1 MPDKE
6 SRPRAVDL
14 GMPLMVMTFAVIG
27 SFMYWLQGEAAAERA
42 LKLVE
47 AAEVVEELVST
58 APEVSSDDLRLGGAT
73 YEGQEIR
80 LSSFIVAS
88 LVGSQGFWLDIPG
101 GSPFLV
107 SMSADVIAEGLAVSG
122 GTMAT
127 VIGTVVPMNDSS
139 LTAWSDAGTINDN
152 DRLVAE
158 FATHF
163 IEATDVRVS
172 VGGGSGNQ

>member
-1 MPDKE
+1 MPE
-6 SRPRAVDL
+6 NGSRRGAVDL
-14 GMPLMVMTFAVIG
+14 GTILMVVAFATIG
-27 SFMYWLQGEAAAERA
+27 GFLYWLNGEAAIERA

-47 AAEVVEELVST
+47 ETEVVEEEIST
-58 APEVSSDDLRLGGAT
+58 ADEVMSDDLRLGGA
-73 YEGQEIR
+73 EFDGQEIR

-88 LVGSQGFWLDIPG
+88 LLGTQGFWLNVPG

-107 SMSADVIAEGLAVSG
+107 SMSADVMAEGLAVSG
-122 GTMAT
+122 GIMAT
-127 VIGTVVPMNDSS
+127 VIGTVNPMNDSTLS
-139 LTAWSDAGTINDN
+139 AWEATGTITGN

-172 VGGGSGNQ
+172 MGGGAGN